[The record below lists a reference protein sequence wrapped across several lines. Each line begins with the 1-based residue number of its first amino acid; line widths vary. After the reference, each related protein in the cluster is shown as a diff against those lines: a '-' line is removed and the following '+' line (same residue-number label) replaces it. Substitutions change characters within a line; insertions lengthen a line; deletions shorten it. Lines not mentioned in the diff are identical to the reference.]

1 MNVLLD
7 SSSELESGATCEG
20 SNGDGRIRARR
31 NWRKELHLPAA
42 QHRHYASPNRKDVTF
57 WDQIFD
63 ISFPYETL
71 LNDVA
76 YTDYHKFSSETRML
90 RGLDVVPDATTSPA
104 SSDRKTGIANPPQ
117 CDLYPGL
124 SRRPVD
130 ADEHGTLSL
139 NEDNSA

>member
-1 MNVLLD
+1 MCCWIRQANLNPVLPVK
-7 SSSELESGATCEG
+7 GATVMVEYELDEIG
-20 SNGDGRIRARR
+20 G
-31 NWRKELHLPAA
+31 KELHLPAA
-42 QHRHYASPNRKDVTF
+42 QHRHYASPNRKDVTS

-63 ISFPYETL
+63 IYFPYETL